1 MKCLPD
7 LVRNIVILRFKD
19 IRREALNIYVKPVLL
34 QGRVKDKIKR
44 YIVKASRVYGLLRG
58 RLNVVRMMPSWNSIH
73 PFYRE
78 LLNIG
83 DVLSYE
89 ESRKRVLGMVHVLNN
104 LWRKY
109 KANLGGCSSVDEA
122 KKYVRIFIGRSLSI
136 VRRIDEDLDVLGRAV
151 SILKSTPCINPE
163 EPIIVIAG
171 MPQTGK
177 STLTGKVSTVKP
189 KVSPYPFTTKNII
202 LGHLKLMDSVR
213 LQIMD
218 TPGILDRPLEELN
231 EIERKAIAAINH
243 LATVMVFLIDPRE
256 DSYYPIENQI
266 HVYKTVR
273 EILRDNSRV
282 IVVINKIDMVDT
294 NRLNHVV
301 NILKNIGIEK
311 PLMISALK
319 GEGVENL
326 ILNILNILNIE
337 VDRGKIRETLSKYS
351 DASQNPT
358 SYYNKF

>member
-7 LVRNIVILRFKD
+7 LVRSIVILGFKD
-19 IRREALNIYVKPVLL
+19 IRREALSIYVKPVLF
-34 QGRVKDKIKR
+34 QGRVRDRVIKR
-44 YIVKASRVYGLLRG
+44 YIVKASRVYGLLKG
-58 RLNVVRMMPSWNSIH
+58 RLSVVRMMPSWSSIH

-89 ESRKRVLGMVHVLNN
+89 ESRRRVLRMIRVLNN
-104 LWRKY
+104 LWNEYR
-109 KANLGGCSSVDEA
+109 ANLKGCSSVDEA

-136 VRRIDEDLDVLGRAV
+136 VKKIDEDLNALSKAV
-151 SILKSTPCINPE
+151 NILKSTPCINPE
-163 EPIIVIAG
+163 EPVIVIAG

-177 STLTGKVSTVKP
+177 STLTGKVSTAKP

-202 LGHLKLMDSVR
+202 LGHLKLVDSVR

-243 LATVMVFLIDPRE
+243 LAAVMVFLIDPRE
-256 DSYYPIENQI
+256 DSYYPLESQI

-273 EILRDNSRV
+273 EILKDNSRV

-294 NRLNHVV
+294 NRLNNVL
-301 NILKNIGIEK
+301 NILRNIGIEK

-319 GEGVENL
+319 GEGIENL
-326 ILNILNILNIE
+326 ILNILNILNIDL
-337 VDRGKIRETLSKYS
+337 DREKIRVTLSKI
-351 DASQNPT
+351 
-358 SYYNKF
+358 

>member
-7 LVRNIVILRFKD
+7 LVRSIVILGFKD
-19 IRREALNIYVKPVLL
+19 IRREALSIYVKPVLF
-34 QGRVKDKIKR
+34 QGRVRDRVIKR
-44 YIVKASRVYGLLRG
+44 YIVKASRVYGLLKG
-58 RLNVVRMMPSWNSIH
+58 RLSVVKMMPSWSSIH

-89 ESRKRVLGMVHVLNN
+89 ESRRRVLRMIRVLNN
-104 LWRKY
+104 LWNEYR
-109 KANLGGCSSVDEA
+109 ANLKGCSSVDEA

-136 VRRIDEDLDVLGRAV
+136 VKKIDEDLNALSKAV
-151 SILKSTPCINPE
+151 NILKSTPCINPE
-163 EPIIVIAG
+163 EPVIVIAG

-177 STLTGKVSTVKP
+177 STLTGKVSTAKP

-202 LGHLKLMDSVR
+202 LGHLKLVDSVR

-243 LATVMVFLIDPRE
+243 LAAVMVFLIDPRE
-256 DSYYPIENQI
+256 DSYYPLESQI

-273 EILRDNSRV
+273 EILKDNSRV

-294 NRLNHVV
+294 NRLNNVL
-301 NILKNIGIEK
+301 NILRNIGIEK

-319 GEGVENL
+319 GEGIENL
-326 ILNILNILNIE
+326 ILNILNILNID
-337 VDRGKIRETLSKYS
+337 VDREKIRETLAKI
-351 DASQNPT
+351 
-358 SYYNKF
+358 